1 MSWSVTVLTFLT
13 AALLQVLSNIA
24 NDLGDHQHGTDGAGR
39 IGPTRAVQSG
49 AISVRS
55 MQQAIW
61 LVGLLA
67 FITGCALIVLALGL
81 SIKTLVFLV
90 LGLLAIAAAVRY
102 TYGATPYGYHGLGD
116 ASVFLFF
123 GPLAVLGTFYL
134 HLQSFWYPAVLPAL
148 GVGALATAVLNTNNL
163 RDIGNDAAHG
173 KRTLAVRLGAARAK
187 TYHAMLIVV
196 GLLGF
201 TSFTFIEFRNM
212 SQWAFLLGMPILA
225 TQLKQVMNNMDPRT
239 LDKELP
245 RLVLGTL
252 LTTVA
257 FSLGLWKSWN

>member
-163 RDIGNDAAHG
+163 RDIVNDGAKG
-173 KRTLAVRLGAARAK
+173 KRTLAVRLGVERDK
-187 TYHAMLIVV
+187 VYHALLILGGLACVVAFTAFHFRGMAQWGFLIATPMLAGQMKRV
-196 GLLGF
+196 LQNL
-201 TSFTFIEFRNM
+201 
-212 SQWAFLLGMPILA
+212 
-225 TQLKQVMNNMDPRT
+225 DPHT
-239 LDKELP
+239 LDPELK
-245 RLVLGTL
+245 RLALGTFL
-252 LTTVA
+252 CAIT
-257 FSLGLWKSWN
+257 FSLGLWLVR